1 MTEMIHRQERI
12 AVYPGSFDPVTM
24 GHLDIIARAS
34 KQFDRVIVAVLN
46 NMSKN
51 PLFTVEERKE
61 LITEVTRHLPNVE
74 VDSFR
79 DLTANYVRQ
88 KEAQVIVRGIR
99 SVTDFEY
106 ELQLASTNS
115 KLNPDAETIFMMTNP
130 KYSYLSSSIVKE
142 IAHYHGDVTD
152 LVSPEVEAALRQKI
166 SEKTAWLNQKVR
178 PDRLTMTARS
188 NASPMHAAGKTLQM
202 VLIVYV
208 LPGLCM
214 SSQPN
219 GVERSCFAFVCNV
232 VETSVL

>member
-1 MTEMIHRQERI
+1 MTELIQRQERI

-24 GHLDIIARAS
+24 GHFDIIARAS

-61 LITEVTRHLPNVE
+61 LIRTVTSDLPNVE

-106 ELQLASTNS
+106 ELMLASTNS
-115 KLNPDAETIFMMTNP
+115 KLNPEAETIFMMTNP

-166 SEKTAWLNQKVR
+166 SENRRLIHKVR
-178 PDRLTMTARS
+178 PERPIITPRS
-188 NASPMHAAGKTLQM
+188 KAGMLKAAWGR
-202 VLIVYV
+202 
-208 LPGLCM
+208 C
-214 SSQPN
+214 S
-219 GVERSCFAFVCNV
+219 RSCVTYSWCLRIQ
-232 VETSVL
+232 EWP